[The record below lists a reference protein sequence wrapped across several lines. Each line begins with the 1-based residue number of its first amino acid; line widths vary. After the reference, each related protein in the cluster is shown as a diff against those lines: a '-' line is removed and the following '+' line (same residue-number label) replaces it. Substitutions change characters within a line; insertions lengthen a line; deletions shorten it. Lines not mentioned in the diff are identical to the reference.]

1 MKNRY
6 TNQKAIQYSL
16 LIVLVFSVINSVVHA
31 QPAWSRGEQ
40 YLQISFQEGMS
51 RAENALRTEGYV
63 NLNTQANMV
72 YGYKGENSAV
82 ITCNEGTNGRYWINI
97 FVASL
102 TNNSGV
108 PGNERVKLQQRMS
121 QSGST
126 TTGSIG
132 CGLGRTW
139 NIIESGLTMTWARR
153 GNSNI
158 FDVTG
163 MVNGSPF
170 IAEQTI
176 EISGN
181 KVFANRYKAGDGNT
195 CTFTGTIQSD
205 GITVTGNY
213 DCTKYKPSSGWRAI
227 INCN

>member
-1 MKNRY
+1 MKNRW
-6 TNQKAIQYSL
+6 TNRKGIQYSL
-16 LIVLVFSVINSVVHA
+16 LITLAFSVVTSVVQA
-31 QPAWSRGEQ
+31 QPSWSRGEQ
-40 YLQISFQEGMS
+40 SFQISFQEAMS

-108 PGNERVKLQQRMS
+108 PGNERVKLQQRMN
-121 QSGST
+121 QPGT
-126 TTGSIG
+126 TTIGSKG

-139 NIIESGLTMTWARR
+139 NIVESGITMIWTRR
-153 GNSNI
+153 GSSNI

-163 MVNGSPF
+163 TVGGAPF
-170 IAEQTI
+170 TAEQTI

-195 CTFTGTIQSD
+195 CTFTGTIASD

-213 DCTKYKPSSGWRAI
+213 DCTKYKPSSGWQAK